1 MINTVFDPFDGGKSN
16 KSLDTLIHCIENN
29 DYKVHPFEDSLSFSA
44 KARSIKIIHLN
55 WFESLRGSSR
65 ILIFYRFFKKCI
77 FLAFFILSG
86 KKIIWTMHNRTPHE
100 VKSIFLTKVLI
111 NILVKC
117 SSRIMIY
124 SNYSRTILNDKYKN
138 IDSEIMRVPHPNF
151 VGDYGEMKPT
161 IPSKKLRLLFLGE
174 IRPYKNIEL
183 LIDVLS
189 EFNKSEVELKIVGR
203 VHSADYKVKI
213 NSKLKDLSNITTEF
227 GFVKDEDIPSYL
239 ADCDLLI
246 MPFNIKSSLN
256 SGSAILA
263 FSYAKTV
270 ICPYIATIMDLENKD
285 KVLHYDYNNNEEH
298 LSVLKKTICKAINLK
313 RENPE
318 IFTLWGQELYKEML
332 VNYSKGKTQQAL
344 KELYDGL
351 V

>member
-1 MINTVFDPFDGGKSN
+1 MINIVFDPFGGGKSN
-16 KSLDTLIHCIENN
+16 KSLDTLIYLIEN
-29 DYKVHPFEDSLSFSA
+29 DGYRVYPFKKAFWFSVDA
-44 KARSIKIIHLN
+44 KSIKILHLN
-55 WFESLRGSSR
+55 WYENTRGNSS
-65 ILIFYRFFKKCI
+65 ISVFYRFFKKCI
-77 FLAFFILSG
+77 FLTFFILSG
-86 KKIIWTMHNRTPHE
+86 KKIIWSMHNRAPHE
-100 VKSIFLTKVLI
+100 VKSMFLTKALI
-111 NILVKC
+111 NILVKY

-124 SNYSRTILNDKYKN
+124 SDYSRTILNDKYKN
-138 IDSEIMRVPHPNF
+138 IDSKIMRVPHPNY
-151 VGDYGEMKPT
+151 VGDYGDVKPT
-161 IPSKKLRLLFLGE
+161 IPSKKLRLLFFGE

-183 LIDVLS
+183 LIDALS
-189 EFNKSEVELKIVGR
+189 EFNESEVELKIAGR
-203 VHSADYKVKI
+203 VHSEDYKVKI
-213 NSKLKDLSNITTEF
+213 NSKLKDLSNVTTEF

-285 KVLHYDYNNNEEH
+285 KVLYYEYENSEEH
-298 LSVLKKTICKAINLK
+298 LSVLKETICKAINFK
-313 RENPE
+313 KENPE

-332 VNYSKGKTQQAL
+332 VNYSKEKTQQAL